1 MAVSGVYCYVT
12 MNAIDI
18 MKVYINTIQVTS
30 CYCVHNLPCVK
41 IEIHEYN
48 QQDNRDRE
56 IVINTIRKKK
66 ESKKH
71 RHTEGQTIHTM
82 RQTNRH

>member
-56 IVINTIRKKK
+56 MVITTIRKKK
-66 ESKKH
+66 ESKKEIQTYRRTNTM
-71 RHTEGQTIHTM
+71 RHTD
-82 RQTNRH
+82 RH